1 MDNTAQ
7 NNNTGDQKAQTL
19 DQVLPNSSVSSVSQ
33 TQQVKPDD
41 KILTGQVQFS
51 STPSA
56 NKERV
61 GGTAFSEVIK
71 PSEEEIKVEHE
82 LKEVGVSANSDKPKL
97 DEVHE
102 QIGVK
107 HSQENAPVPSAPSTT
122 IVLPMSED
130 EINQTLKTKQT
141 KFNLHENVGEFA
153 GEYTEDSKP
162 FLATLLN
169 KIIKEMHKKLFGK
182 KA

>member
-7 NNNTGDQKAQTL
+7 NQKAQPS
-19 DQVLPNSSVSSVSQ
+19 DQNLQSSSAPQV
-33 TQQVKPDD
+33 QQAKPDD
-41 KILTGQVQFS
+41 KILTGQGQFS
-51 STPSA
+51 PTPSA

-61 GGTAFSEVIK
+61 GGVPLSEVIK
-71 PSEEEIKVEHE
+71 PSEEEVKVEQE
-82 LKEVGVSANSDKPKL
+82 LKDVGVAENSDKPNL
-97 DEVHE
+97 DEIHE

-107 HSQENAPVPSAPSTT
+107 HSQENAPVPSSPSST

-130 EINQTLKTKQT
+130 EINETLKTKQT

-169 KIIKEMHKKLFGK
+169 KIIKEMHKKLFGR